1 MDVDGTNE
9 SGVISRCRA
18 LAARTGLRTADLVQ
32 AIAQGGAEDALELAR
47 PDPSHP
53 YGRRVI
59 IQTPE
64 LEGMI
69 ATWTRAFQCAP
80 HDHGGSEGVVR
91 VLQGALIHRMWRVAG
106 GRLVLVA
113 EERNQAGDLLH
124 CGAHL
129 VHSMVDAGD
138 AEPLVTLHLYH
149 DPISHMVVYDQA
161 VERTYV
167 VHGACGAWVPVR
179 QPELI
184 RASFEGLLPPE
195 AVESAC

>member
-1 MDVDGTNE
+1 MNGAATNAG
-9 SGVISRCRA
+9 GVLSRCHA
-18 LAARTGLRTADLVQ
+18 LAARTGLRTSDL
-32 AIAQGGAEDALELAR
+32 AEAVAAGDPSDALAFAT

-53 YGRRVI
+53 YGRRVL

-69 ATWTRAFQCAP
+69 ATWTRAFPCAP

-91 VLQGALIHRMWRVAG
+91 VLQGALIHRMWRVEG

-113 EERNQAGDLLH
+113 EERNVAGDLLY

-138 AEPLVTLHLYH
+138 PLPLVTLHLYH
-149 DPISHMVVYDQA
+149 DPITHMVVYDRA

-167 VHGACGAWVPVR
+167 VQGKCGAWVPVSE
-179 QPELI
+179 PELI
-184 RASFEGLLPPE
+184 RSAHDGLLPPE
-195 AVESAC
+195 AVEPLC